1 MSIFE
6 IITDFLILAALA
18 INFRHLLKLNNV
30 KTFLI
35 SNCGFTGGIIGFFTL
50 LMNISCFFST
60 CPVNWYIAC
69 PFFAINYIVS
79 ILLIYIY
86 YTKNPKEIDKER
98 VILLML
104 MKKMCQ
110 FNLDA
115 KNEQNILVDDF
126 FHLTKQ
132 DNWET
137 LDPFFF
143 SWKNTITTIKDLPL
157 NEKKDYLNLLFKL
170 AITQDGIKNDEWD
183 FLMKVIN
190 GINLNE
196 NWKQHYIKRY
206 SPLRTE
212 FENHEYDIP
221 KSEPITE
228 KDKYFEI
235 LEISPTS
242 DITQIKKAYHV
253 LALKYHPDMHQNAY
267 TKEKC
272 EEIMAQINDAYEKVI
287 ASL

>member
-1 MSIFE
+1 MNNNYGCASFI
-6 IITDFLILAALA
+6 AHLA
-18 INFRHLLKLNNV
+18 IFLGFSMLFLHILLYV
-30 KTFLI
+30 
-35 SNCGFTGGIIGFFTL
+35 NCKEQVRWDNAL
-50 LMNISCFFST
+50 PFFST
-60 CPVNWYIAC
+60 SYAIA
-69 PFFAINYIVS
+69 
-79 ILLIYIY
+79 ILSLIYGIY
-86 YTKNPKEIDKER
+86 NYNSKKKSIKINSKRRDI
-98 VILLML
+98 LML

-110 FNLDA
+110 FNPSAHD
-115 KNEQNILVDDF
+115 EQYNLINNTF
-126 FHLTKQ
+126 CLTDSDKW
-132 DNWET
+132 DLLIPSDSTCE
-137 LDPFFF
+137 
-143 SWKNTITTIKDLPL
+143 SAIKIIKDLPL

-183 FLMKVIN
+183 FLMRVMN
-190 GINLNE
+190 GINLNK
-196 NWKQHYIKRY
+196 NWKQYYIKRY

-221 KSEPITE
+221 KSKPITE

-272 EEIMAQINDAYEKVI
+272 EEIMAKINDAYARVI
-287 ASL
+287 ANL